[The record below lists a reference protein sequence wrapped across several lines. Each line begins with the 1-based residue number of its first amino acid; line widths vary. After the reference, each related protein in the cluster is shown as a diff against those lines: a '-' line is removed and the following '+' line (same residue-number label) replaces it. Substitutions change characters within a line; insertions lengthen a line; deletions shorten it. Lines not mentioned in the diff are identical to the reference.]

1 MTCTAY
7 DTLYFEGMKQPI
19 LGTYTL
25 KLGDILAATREKDNK
40 VIRELGSLID
50 ECTTGGLTFRLVQK
64 PVPFGMGSAMHQ
76 RIS

>member
-7 DTLYFEGMKQPI
+7 DKLYFEGMKQPI

-50 ECTTGGLTFRLVQK
+50 IIN
-64 PVPFGMGSAMHQ
+64 SAL
-76 RIS
+76 